1 MVSCA
6 AHDLVGDRR
15 DGRHCGN
22 NLAALHRS
30 IGGFRAVLDRGRLE
44 LLDLGPQL
52 VDLLL
57 LQLVLQ
63 ALFLG
68 ALLVVFLALRL
79 FFRRRPLVRVGHPGN
94 RSDPLQDQRLVRE
107 VEQLDCHIKQRRNE
121 FRAGRRKLLQQF
133 HHRFGSGLLKRL
145 LPVAFADGELAF
157 PGRDVVQH
165 HAGDRIRL
173 IDRNVFA
180 LGALAGDRENLLLVV
195 ILLDQGQ
202 ADFTLKLARQQKV
215 VEDFRSNHGALV
227 LLLLHRDPACRVRVA
242 PKVLVGHAGRIA
254 NDCRIGLDQ
263 PNVRLGH
270 IVLLVGLD
278 LL

>member
-1 MVSCA
+1 
-6 AHDLVGDRR
+6 
-15 DGRHCGN
+15 
-22 NLAALHRS
+22 
-30 IGGFRAVLDRGRLE
+30 
-44 LLDLGPQL
+44 
-52 VDLLL
+52 
-57 LQLVLQ
+57 
-63 ALFLG
+63 
-68 ALLVVFLALRL
+68 
-79 FFRRRPLVRVGHPGN
+79 
-94 RSDPLQDQRLVRE
+94 
-107 VEQLDCHIKQRRNE
+107 
-121 FRAGRRKLLQQF
+121 
-133 HHRFGSGLLKRL
+133 
-145 LPVAFADGELAF
+145 
-157 PGRDVVQH
+157 
-165 HAGDRIRL
+165 
-173 IDRNVFA
+173 
-180 LGALAGDRENLLLVV
+180 LVV